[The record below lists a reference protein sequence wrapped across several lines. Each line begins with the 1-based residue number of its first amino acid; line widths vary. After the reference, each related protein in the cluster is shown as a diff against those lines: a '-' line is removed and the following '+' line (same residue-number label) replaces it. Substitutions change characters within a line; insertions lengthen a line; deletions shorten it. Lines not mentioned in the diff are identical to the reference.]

1 MSGDVV
7 DLIMQDH
14 REVERLFGQ
23 LTNFPDTRPLL
34 TPVLAALLIAHSRA
48 EEAEVYPAAKDEAGD
63 VEDVAHSQEEHTQAE
78 QMLKRLVAADPE
90 STEYVELLSEL
101 EEAITHHVEEEES
114 KVLPDLQQS
123 LDEQRRLELGKAFA
137 DSRAQHLG
145 ERPGEATKE
154 ELQWQAHN
162 VGLAGASSMG
172 KAELAKKLKAKA
184 KAS

>member
-14 REVERLFGQ
+14 REVERLFDK
-23 LTNFPDTRPLL
+23 LRNFPDTRALG

-48 EEAEVYPAAKDEAGD
+48 EEAEVYPAAKDEGGD
-63 VEDVAHSQEEHTQAE
+63 SDEVAHSQEEHTKAE
-78 QMLKRLVAADPE
+78 EILQRLVKTDPE
-90 STEYVELLSEL
+90 SAKYEQVLAELVD
-101 EEAITHHVEEEES
+101 AVTHHVEEEETT
-114 KVLPDLQQS
+114 VLPHMKAN
-123 LDEQRRLELGKAFA
+123 LDDKRRMELGKAFA
-137 DSRAQHLG
+137 ESRAAHLG

-184 KAS
+184 SA

>member
-14 REVERLFGQ
+14 REVERLFDK
-23 LTNFPDTRPLL
+23 LKNFPDTRVLG
-34 TPVLAALLIAHSRA
+34 TPVLSALLIAHSRA
-48 EEAEVYPAAKDEAGD
+48 EESEVYPAAKDEGGD
-63 VEDVAHSQEEHTQAE
+63 TEEVAHSQEEHTKAE
-78 QMLKRLVAADPE
+78 QMLAKLVAADPE
-90 STEYVELLSEL
+90 STKYVELLDEL
-101 EEAITHHVEEEES
+101 EDAVRHHVEEEETT
-114 KVLPDLQQS
+114 VLPHMQEH
-123 LDEQRRLELGKAFA
+123 LDEQRRMELGQAFA
-137 DSRAQHLG
+137 ESRAAHLG

-184 KAS
+184 A